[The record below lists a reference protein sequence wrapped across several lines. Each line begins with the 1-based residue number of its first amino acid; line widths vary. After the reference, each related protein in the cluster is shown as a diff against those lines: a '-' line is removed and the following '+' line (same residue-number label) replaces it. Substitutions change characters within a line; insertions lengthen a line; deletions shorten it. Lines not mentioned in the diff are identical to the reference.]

1 MPLYAQEVS
10 SVHNNGVDNNDV
22 VVKYSLKNIMDK
34 RCNTI
39 MFLYDT
45 DSRKRLQK
53 CRKYEYVIGV
63 LTEILGTRSVAVA
76 SLEAMSLA
84 TASLGSNN
92 ATTQKLL
99 FSPANQVN
107 DSPRARE
114 VMLVS
119 KDTVVDTASVDEE
132 IEWYDGMDRG
142 VGLADS
148 DRVVR
153 AASKNKTIKKDQE
166 RKNDFNFFL
175 ISNKSCLDTIRI
187 AVRELSSRHGKP
199 DVSMSL
205 HVIKGGDTCFS
216 SSAMAFI
223 KSVDMLTC
231 LSNKFNGLIKN
242 IVVRYNFFYFSLQID
257 TQNSQMVHFSGLTL
271 MDGTNRPPSTTL
283 SSSFLSMA
291 RSITTLP
298 STITLVFSQ
307 MALLIRPLLVV

>member
-242 IVVRYNFFYFSLQID
+242 IVVRYNFFLFFSS
-257 TQNSQMVHFSGLTL
+257 N
-271 MDGTNRPPSTTL
+271 
-283 SSSFLSMA
+283 
-291 RSITTLP
+291 
-298 STITLVFSQ
+298 
-307 MALLIRPLLVV
+307 

>member
-10 SVHNNGVDNNDV
+10 SVHNNGDDKDI

-45 DSRKRLQK
+45 GTRKRPQK
-53 CRKYEYVIGV
+53 CSKYEYVVGV
-63 LTEILGTRSVAVA
+63 LTEILGTRSIAVA

-119 KDTVVDTASVDEE
+119 KDTIVDIASVDS
-132 IEWYDGMDRG
+132 MDK
-142 VGLADS
+142 VGLADP

-153 AASKNKTIKKDQE
+153 TASRNKTIKRDQE

-175 ISNKSCLDTIRI
+175 ISNKSCLDTIRS

-223 KSVDMLTC
+223 KSADMLTC

-242 IVVRYNFFYFSLQID
+242 IVVRYLFFNFYL
-257 TQNSQMVHFSGLTL
+257 
-271 MDGTNRPPSTTL
+271 
-283 SSSFLSMA
+283 
-291 RSITTLP
+291 
-298 STITLVFSQ
+298 
-307 MALLIRPLLVV
+307 